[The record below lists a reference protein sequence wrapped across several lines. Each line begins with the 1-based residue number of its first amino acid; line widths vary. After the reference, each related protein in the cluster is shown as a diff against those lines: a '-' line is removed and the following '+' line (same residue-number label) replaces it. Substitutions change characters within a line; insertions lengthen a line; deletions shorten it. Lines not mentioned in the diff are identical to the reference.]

1 MNECDILVVDDEDF
15 MRGAI
20 IETLRRGG
28 YSAMTASGAHEAIDL
43 MTHRGF
49 SLVLTDVKMPGMD
62 GLTLFRKIKELRPE
76 TSVVIMTG
84 FPNLQDAINVIK
96 EGAVDYLQKP
106 FPPDKLIDI
115 VEQFIDVRKPKKET
129 DFANIITDDAYM
141 LQILEKIRMVAPSNA
156 PVLIQGETG
165 TGKELI
171 AQALHNNSR
180 RHETGELV
188 ALNCAA
194 IPGSLLESEMFGAE
208 KGSYTGANALH
219 IGRFE
224 RAHKGTLF
232 LDEISE
238 LSWELQAKLLRA
250 LQEREIERVGASQP
264 TQVNVRV
271 IASTNENI
279 EKLVDDGKFRPD
291 LFFRLDVIRISIPPL
306 RQRKADIL
314 LLANH
319 FLKVYCD
326 EYDRKID
333 GFSDEAMAKLTGYD
347 FPGNIRQL
355 QNIVQEAVIETQS
368 DCVGE
373 DNIHL
378 RKTPLMQ
385 DETSV
390 QEDGSV
396 SFKVGMS
403 LRDIEKEVILK
414 TLGAHDGNRT
424 KTAEALDITSR
435 TIRNKLREYRDE
447 GQEA

>member
-28 YSAMTASGAHEAIDL
+28 YSAMTASSAHEAIDL
-43 MTHRGF
+43 MTHREF
-49 SLVLTDVKMPGMD
+49 SLVLTDVKMPEMD
-62 GLTLFRKIKELRPE
+62 GLALFQKIKELRPE

-115 VEQFIDVRKPKKET
+115 VEQFIDVRQPKKET
-129 DFANIITDDAYM
+129 DFGNIITEDTYM
-141 LQILEKIRMVAPSNA
+141 LQILDKVRMVAPSNA

-180 RHETGELV
+180 RNETGELI

-194 IPGSLLESEMFGAE
+194 IPNSLLESEMFGAE

-250 LQEREIERVGASQP
+250 LQEREIERIGASQP
-264 TQVNVRV
+264 TKVNARV

-319 FLKVYCD
+319 FLKIYCD
-326 EYDRKID
+326 EYDRKIN
-333 GFSDEAMAKLTGYD
+333 GFSDEAMAQLTAYG

-355 QNIVQEAVIETQS
+355 QNIVQEAVI
-368 DCVGE
+368 
-373 DNIHL
+373 
-378 RKTPLMQ
+378 
-385 DETSV
+385 
-390 QEDGSV
+390 
-396 SFKVGMS
+396 
-403 LRDIEKEVILK
+403 
-414 TLGAHDGNRT
+414 
-424 KTAEALDITSR
+424 
-435 TIRNKLREYRDE
+435 
-447 GQEA
+447 

>member
-1 MNECDILVVDDEDF
+1 
-15 MRGAI
+15 
-20 IETLRRGG
+20 
-28 YSAMTASGAHEAIDL
+28 
-43 MTHRGF
+43 
-49 SLVLTDVKMPGMD
+49 
-62 GLTLFRKIKELRPE
+62 
-76 TSVVIMTG
+76 
-84 FPNLQDAINVIK
+84 
-96 EGAVDYLQKP
+96 
-106 FPPDKLIDI
+106 
-115 VEQFIDVRKPKKET
+115 
-129 DFANIITDDAYM
+129 
-141 LQILEKIRMVAPSNA
+141 
-156 PVLIQGETG
+156 
-165 TGKELI
+165 
-171 AQALHNNSR
+171 
-180 RHETGELV
+180 
-188 ALNCAA
+188 
-194 IPGSLLESEMFGAE
+194 MFGAE
-208 KGSYTGANALH
+208 KGSYTGSNALH

-250 LQEREIERVGASQP
+250 LQEREIERIGASQP
-264 TQVNVRV
+264 IKVNARI

-279 EKLVDDGKFRPD
+279 EQLVNDGKFRPD

-306 RQRKADIL
+306 HRRRVDIP

-326 EYDRKID
+326 EYDRKIN
-333 GFSDEAMAKLTGYD
+333 GFSDEAMAELAVYD

-368 DCVGE
+368 DCVERG
-373 DNIHL
+373 NIHL

-385 DETSV
+385 DSTSV

-414 TLGAHDGNRT
+414 TLSAHDGNRT

>member
-28 YSAMTASGAHEAIDL
+28 YSAMTASSAHEAIDL
-43 MTHRGF
+43 MTHRDF
-49 SLVLTDVKMPGMD
+49 SLVLTDVKMPEMD
-62 GLTLFRKIKELRPE
+62 GLALFQKIKELRPE

-115 VEQFIDVRKPKKET
+115 VEQFIDVRQPKKET
-129 DFANIITDDAYM
+129 DFGNIITEDTYM
-141 LQILEKIRMVAPSNA
+141 LQILDKVRMVAPSNA

-180 RHETGELV
+180 RNETGELI

-194 IPGSLLESEMFGAE
+194 IPNSLLESEMFGAE

-250 LQEREIERVGASQP
+250 LQEREIERIGASQP
-264 TQVNVRV
+264 TKVNARV

-319 FLKVYCD
+319 FLKIYCD
-326 EYDRKID
+326 EYDRKIN
-333 GFSDEAMAKLTGYD
+333 GFSDEAMAQLTAYG

-368 DCVGE
+368 DCVDR

-378 RKTPLMQ
+378 RKTLSMQ
-385 DETSV
+385 DGNSV

-424 KTAEALDITSR
+424 KTAETLDITSR